1 MDSLALQD
9 VFAPYVDTPS
19 RHTNGGT
26 RLTTTST
33 GEGTTM
39 RRSHDDTAGRH
50 EDGDREA
57 ADAVRRALQV
67 ALDRRDN
74 GGSV

>member
-1 MDSLALQD
+1 MDSLALQA

-19 RHTNGGT
+19 RHTNGHST
-26 RLTTTST
+26 MTTST
-33 GEGTTM
+33 GEGSTTM
-39 RRSHDDTAGRH
+39 RRRHDGPAVR
-50 EDGDREA
+50 EADREA
-57 ADAVRRALQV
+57 AEAARRALQM